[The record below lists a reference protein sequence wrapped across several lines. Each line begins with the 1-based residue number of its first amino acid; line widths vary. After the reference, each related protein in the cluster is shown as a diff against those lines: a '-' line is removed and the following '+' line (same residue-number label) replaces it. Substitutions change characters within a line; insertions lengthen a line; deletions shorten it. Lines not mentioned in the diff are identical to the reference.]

1 MHAVVRTGA
10 KQYRVA
16 EGDVIKVER
25 LEGEAGDT
33 VTLGEVLMLGGDS
46 PEIGAPT
53 VAGASVAAE
62 ILEQG
67 RDAKIIV
74 FKKRRRQNYR
84 RKKGH
89 RQHMTVLRI
98 DEILTGGAQPSGK
111 KSAKASAAQRPVD
124 QTSEASPA
132 PSEPLDDTAPAI
144 RDDISLIGGV
154 GPKLKAKLEE
164 AGITSLVV
172 LSEMTDATREQL
184 SEMKL
189 LDRAEREEWQEQA
202 KELLAGKPPRAK
214 VDQKSAEKGE

>member
-53 VAGASVAAE
+53 VAGASIAAE

-111 KSAKASAAQRPVD
+111 KSARKAVID
-124 QTSEASPA
+124 QTSDASPA
-132 PSEPLDDTAPAI
+132 PSEALDDTAPAI
-144 RDDISLIGGV
+144 RDDVSLLSGV
-154 GPKLKAKLEE
+154 GPKLKDKLEE

-184 SEMKL
+184 AEMKL

-202 KELLAGKPPRAK
+202 KALLAGKPPRAK
-214 VDQKSAEKGE
+214 IDQKNAG

>member
-1 MHAVVRTGA
+1 MFAVVRTGA

-16 EGDVIKVER
+16 EGDVIKVEK
-25 LEGEAGDT
+25 LDGAAGDT
-33 VTLGEVLMLGGDS
+33 VTLGDVLMLGGDS
-46 PEIGAPT
+46 PEVGAPT

-62 ILEQG
+62 ILEQA
-67 RDAKIIV
+67 RADKIVV

-89 RQHMTVLRI
+89 RQHLTVLRV

-111 KSAKASAAQRPVD
+111 KAAGKPVD
-124 QTSEASPA
+124 KTTEASPA
-132 PSEPLDDTAPAI
+132 PSEPLADTAPAI
-144 RDDISLIGGV
+144 RDDISLLSGV
-154 GPKLKAKLEE
+154 GPKLKEKLEA

-172 LSEMTDATREQL
+172 LSEMTDATRDTL

-189 LDRAEREEWQEQA
+189 LDRAVREEWQEQA
-202 KELLAGKPPRAK
+202 GELLAGKPPRAK

>member
-1 MHAVVRTGA
+1 MFAVVRTGA

-25 LEGEAGDT
+25 LAGEAGDT

-46 PEIGAPT
+46 PEIGVPT
-53 VAGASVAAE
+53 VEGASVAAE

-67 RDAKIIV
+67 RDKKVVV

-89 RQHMTVLRI
+89 RQHLTVLRV

-111 KSAKASAAQRPVD
+111 KTERKARVVD
-124 QTSEASPA
+124 QTTDASPA

-144 RDDISLIGGV
+144 RDDIALIGGI
-154 GPKLKAKLEE
+154 GPKLKEKLEA

-172 LSEMTDATREQL
+172 LSEMTEATRDQL
-184 SEMKL
+184 SELGL
-189 LDRAEREEWQEQA
+189 LDDAERGEWQEQA
-202 KELLAGKPPRAK
+202 RELLAGKPPRAK
-214 VDQKSAEKGE
+214 VDQKSAAKGD

>member
-53 VAGASVAAE
+53 VAGASIAAE

-111 KSAKASAAQRPVD
+111 KSARKPVID

-144 RDDISLIGGV
+144 RDDVSLLSGV
-154 GPKLKAKLEE
+154 GPKLKDKLEE

>member
-1 MHAVVRTGA
+1 MFAVVRTGA

-25 LEGEAGDT
+25 LSGEAGDT
-33 VTLGEVLMLGGDS
+33 VTLGEVLMLGGDA

-67 RDAKIIV
+67 RDDKIIV

-89 RQHMTVLRI
+89 RQHLTVLRI
-98 DEILTGGAQPSGK
+98 DEILTGGAKASGK
-111 KSAKASAAQRPVD
+111 KSARSRVVD
-124 QTSEASPA
+124 QSSEASPA

-144 RDDISLIGGV
+144 RDDVSLIGGV
-154 GPKLKAKLEE
+154 GPKLKEKLVE

-172 LSEMTDATREQL
+172 LSEMTDATRDQL

-202 KELLAGKPPRAK
+202 QGLLAGKPPRAK
-214 VDQKSAEKGE
+214 VDQKSAEGA